1 MLVND
6 WDIRKTARDYVHY
19 IYRNTEV
26 EDLHAAAIKMDMSTY
41 EIVKKIV
48 EKQIGK
54 WERNYAMI
62 YDAATISECKR
73 KMRGMNEQ
81 RQSEFAEF
89 VIAIAFFNMAKFGS
103 NWDEAVEIE
112 PPTNQNIAEYVLSG
126 KFLECC
132 KSGTVMDDIAMREI
146 NRDIHNRV
154 YTLMINGLIPCGLS
168 YAQC

>member
-6 WDIRKTARDYVHY
+6 RDLRKTARDYVHY

-26 EDLHAAAIKMDMSTY
+26 EDLHATAVKMDMTIY

-73 KMRGMNEQ
+73 KMRGMNKQ
-81 RQSEFAEF
+81 RQKEFAEF
-89 VIAIAFFNMAKFGS
+89 VIEMAFFNMAKFGL

-112 PPTNQNIAEYVLSG
+112 PPRDQNIAEYILSG

-132 KSGTVMDDIAMREI
+132 KTETMLDDIAMCKI

-154 YTLMINGLIPCGLS
+154 YTLMVNGLIPCGQA